1 MKMRRREFIATVGA
15 LSLLPMQASRATP
28 AEASEAIRAAVGNAL
43 VKTGKV
49 TVQIPPLVENGNL
62 VPLKIS
68 VESPM
73 TAEDHVKAIYVISEG
88 NPLPNIV
95 SFFLGPRAGKAEIS
109 TRIRLAETQRV
120 WVIAQTSTGMC
131 WQGSAESL
139 VTLSACT
146 EMV

>member
-1 MKMRRREFIATVGA
+1 MTIRRRQFIASAAVLG
-15 LSLLPMQASRATP
+15 LLPWRESLATP
-28 AEASEAIRAAVGNAL
+28 AEAAEAIRAAVGSAL
-43 VKTGKV
+43 IKNGKV
-49 TVQIPPLVENGNL
+49 SVQVPPLVENGNL

-73 TAEDHVKAIYVISEG
+73 TADDYVKAIHVIAEG
-88 NPLPNIV
+88 NPLPNVV
-95 SFFLGPRAGKAEIS
+95 SFFLSPRAGKAEIS
-109 TRIRLAETQRV
+109 TRIRMAQSQRI

-146 EMV
+146 ELV

>member
-15 LSLLPMQASRATP
+15 LSLLPVQATRATP
-28 AEASEAIRAAVGNAL
+28 AEAAEAIRAAVGTAL

-49 TVQIPPLVENGNL
+49 NVQIPQLVENGNL
-62 VPLKIS
+62 VPMKIS
-68 VESPM
+68 VDSPM
-73 TAEDHVKAIYVISEG
+73 TAEDYVKAIHVISEG

-95 SFFLGPRAGKAEIS
+95 SFFLGPRAGKAEVS

-120 WVIAQTSTGMC
+120 WVIAQTNTGMC

-146 EMV
+146 EMI